1 MVIELPRQVKQIIDT
16 LQAYGCE
23 AYAVGGCVRDA
34 ILGKEPQDWD
44 ITTSALPKQ
53 VKALFRRTIDTGIQ
67 HGTVTVLLDREGF
80 EVTTYRVD
88 GKYEDGRHPTEV
100 SFTASLTED
109 LKRRDFTMNAMA
121 YNEMEGLVDLF
132 HGAEDLERRVIRCVG
147 VAKERFSEDA
157 LRILRAFRF
166 SAQLDFSI
174 EEETLAAARE
184 LAETLHKISAERIYA
199 ELLKLL
205 VSEHPERLLTAYE
218 CGITKV
224 ILPEFDRMRET
235 LQHHP
240 AHYAAVGA
248 HSLDT
253 VCFARCSSVYAGE
266 NGFGAEEFRY
276 LRLAALF
283 HDVGKPDCRSTDE
296 AGVDHFY
303 GHAEKGAEL
312 VKQLLRRFKA
322 DNATI
327 DTVSRLV
334 RWHDYPFV
342 PEERPL
348 RRAMHK
354 IGADLFPLLF
364 ELRRADLE
372 AHAEPYRTEGS
383 ENLRKVWQVFLEIQS
398 REECTSLKDLAVNG
412 NDLIAVGF
420 APGRELG
427 SVLKQLLLLVIEEP
441 EKNVKEV
448 LLAEAVAS
456 FFGKQTETGAKTT
469 GVSAGIHAQKEELL
483 NK

>member
-1 MVIELPRQVKQIIDT
+1 MKIELPKHVKQIIDT
-16 LQAYGCE
+16 LQKNGFE

-34 ILGKEPQDWD
+34 LLGRVPQDWD

-67 HGTVTVLLDREGF
+67 HGTVTVLLEKEGY

-88 GKYEDGRHPTEV
+88 GRYEDGRHPTEV
-100 SFTASLTED
+100 SFTASLAED
-109 LKRRDFTMNAMA
+109 LRRRDFTINAMA
-121 YNEMEGLVDLF
+121 YNEAEGLVDLF
-132 HGAEDLERRVIRCVG
+132 HGAEDLKQGVIRCVG

-184 LAETLHKISAERIYA
+184 LAETLRKISAERICA
-199 ELLKLL
+199 EITKLL
-205 VSEHPERLLTAYE
+205 VSEHSERLLSAYE
-218 CGITKV
+218 CGVTKV
-224 ILPEFDRMRET
+224 ILPEFDRMCET

-240 AHYAAVGA
+240 AHYTNVGC

-253 VCFARCSSVYAGE
+253 VCYTKKDTEYAKTGRFTE
-266 NGFGAEEFRY
+266 AEFRC

-283 HDVGKPDCRSTDE
+283 HDVGKPGCRRTDSE
-296 AGVDHFY
+296 GVDHFH
-303 GHAEKGAEL
+303 GHAEAGADM
-312 VKQLLRRFKA
+312 VRNILRRLKN

-334 RWHDYPFV
+334 RWHAYPFV
-342 PEERPL
+342 SEERAL

-354 IGADLFPLLF
+354 IGSDIFPLLF

-372 AHAEPYRTEGS
+372 AHAEPYRIEGPKD
-383 ENLRKVWQVFLEIQS
+383 LQKVWEAYLGIKQ
-398 REECTSLKDLAVNG
+398 REECTSLKELAVNG
-412 NDLIAVGF
+412 SDLIAIGF
-420 APGRELG
+420 TPGKELG
-427 SVLKQLLLLVIEEP
+427 EVLNQLLMAVIEEP
-441 EKNVKEV
+441 GKNTKEV
-448 LLAEAVAS
+448 LLREA
-456 FFGKQTETGAKTT
+456 GLYKK
-469 GVSAGIHAQKEELL
+469 
-483 NK
+483 

>member
-1 MVIELPRQVKQIIDT
+1 MRIELPKQVKQIIDT
-16 LQAYGCE
+16 LQAQGYE

-34 ILGKEPQDWD
+34 MLGRDPQDWD

-67 HGTVTVLLDREGF
+67 HGTVTVLLDKVGF

-100 SFTASLTED
+100 SFTASLAED
-109 LKRRDFTMNAMA
+109 LKRRDFTINAMA
-121 YNEMEGLVDLF
+121 YNEKEGLVDLF
-132 HGAEDLERRVIRCVG
+132 HGAEDLGQGVIRCVG

-184 LAETLHKISAERIYA
+184 LADTLRKISAERIYA
-199 ELLKLL
+199 ELTKLL
-205 VSEHPERLLTAYE
+205 VSAHPERLLTAYE
-218 CGITKV
+218 CGVTKV
-224 ILPEFDRMRET
+224 ILPEFDRMCGTE
-235 LQHHP
+235 QNHP
-240 AHYAAVGA
+240 AHYATVGI

-253 VCFARCSSVYAGE
+253 TCYAKKVTE
-266 NGFGAEEFRY
+266 YAPECGFTAEEFRY

-283 HDVGKPDCRSTDE
+283 HDTGKPDCRTTDE
-296 AGVDHFY
+296 NGIDHFR
-303 GHAEKGAEL
+303 GHAEAGADGA
-312 VKQLLRRFKA
+312 KKILRRLKS

-334 RWHDYPFV
+334 RWHTYPFV
-342 PEERPL
+342 AEEKAL

-354 IGADLFPLLF
+354 IGGDLFPLLF

-372 AHAEPYRTEGS
+372 AHAEPYRTEGP
-383 ENLRKVWQVFLEIQS
+383 ETLRKVWKVYLGIKE

-412 NDLIAVGF
+412 SDLIAAGF
-420 APGRELG
+420 APGKELG
-427 SVLKQLLLLVIEEP
+427 EVLNKLLLLVIEEP
-441 EKNVKEV
+441 EKNKKET
-448 LLAEAVAS
+448 LLKHSEIY
-456 FFGKQTETGAKTT
+456 KQ
-469 GVSAGIHAQKEELL
+469 
-483 NK
+483 

>member
-1 MVIELPRQVKQIIDT
+1 MKIELPKRVKQIIET
-16 LQAYGCE
+16 LQAQGYE

-34 ILGKEPQDWD
+34 MLGRVPQDWD

-67 HGTVTVLLDREGF
+67 HGTVTILLDKEGF

-100 SFTASLTED
+100 SFTASLAED
-109 LKRRDFTMNAMA
+109 LKRRDFTINAMA
-121 YNEMEGLVDLF
+121 YNETSGLVDLF
-132 HGAEDLERRVIRCVG
+132 HGAEDLEQGVIRCVG

-184 LAETLHKISAERIYA
+184 LAETLRKISAERIYA
-199 ELLKLL
+199 ELTKLL
-205 VSEHPERLLTAYE
+205 VSAHPERLSAAYE
-218 CGITKV
+218 CGVTKV
-224 ILPEFDRMRET
+224 ILPEFDRMWET
-235 LQHHP
+235 PQNHP
-240 AHYAAVGA
+240 AHYGNVGI

-253 VCFARCSSVYAGE
+253 TCYAGRMSAYAGKS
-266 NGFGAEEFRY
+266 GFTPEEFRY

-283 HDVGKPDCRSTDE
+283 HDVGKPERRSTDE
-296 AGVDHFY
+296 DGIDHFR
-303 GHAEKGAEL
+303 GHAEAGAEA
-312 VKQLLRRFKA
+312 VKKMLRRLKS

-334 RWHDYPFV
+334 RWHTYPFSA
-342 PEERPL
+342 EERPL

-354 IGADLFPLLF
+354 IGGDLFPLLF

-372 AHAEPYRTEGS
+372 AHAEPYRTEGP
-383 ENLRKVWQVFLEIQS
+383 ETLRKVWQVYLGIKE

-412 NDLIAVGF
+412 SDLISIGF
-420 APGRELG
+420 APGKELG
-427 SVLKQLLLLVIEEP
+427 EVLNRLLLLVIEEP
-441 EKNVKEV
+441 EQNTKDA
-448 LLAEAVAS
+448 LYAEAIRI
-456 FFGKQTETGAKTT
+456 KQDMENG
-469 GVSAGIHAQKEELL
+469 
-483 NK
+483 